1 MQTISP
7 CLWFI
12 EKAEEAARFYV
23 SIFPDSRID
32 RVSTSPATTP
42 AGPPGSIVMVD
53 FTLFGRPFFCFGA
66 ARQDPPHADGHDPF
80 NNAISLMVTCDT
92 QQEIDRHWDALLQGG
107 GQAVQCGWLKD
118 RYGVSWQITP
128 RALLDMVADPD
139 RAKAKRAME
148 AMMAMVKLDI
158 AALRRAF
165 DGG

>member
-7 CLWFI
+7 CLWFM
-12 EKAEEAARFYV
+12 ENAEEAARFYV

-53 FTLFGRPFFCFGA
+53 FTLFGRPFFCFSPDP
-66 ARQDPPHADGHDPF
+66 QDRF
-80 NNAISLMVTCDT
+80 NNAISLMVSCDT
-92 QQEIDRHWDALLQGG
+92 QDEIDRYWDALLQGG

-128 RALLDMVADPD
+128 RVLLDMVADRD
-139 RAKAKRAME
+139 RAKARRAME
-148 AMMAMVKLDI
+148 AMMGMVKLDV
-158 AALRRAF
+158 AALRQAF
-165 DGG
+165 DGTAS

>member
-7 CLWFI
+7 CLWFM
-12 EKAEEAARFYV
+12 ENAEEAARFYV

-53 FTLFGRPFFCFGA
+53 FTLFGRPFFSFSPDP
-66 ARQDPPHADGHDPF
+66 QDRF
-80 NNAISLMVTCDT
+80 NNAISLMVSCDT
-92 QQEIDRHWDALLQGG
+92 QQEIDRYWDALLQGG

-128 RALLDMVADPD
+128 GALLDMVADPD
-139 RAKAKRAME
+139 REKARRAME
-148 AMMAMVKLDI
+148 AMMTMVKLDI